1 MSRIS
6 SYTQFTSNAAAI
18 ANGQTQMAKAQAQ
31 ATSQKVATDLK
42 GYAQDSGRLLSAK
55 GYAARLERRAETID
69 ALKGR
74 AEVEANALARATE
87 VVKEARDAIT
97 NAIANENG
105 AGLREIIN
113 NTVATLGAVANT
125 QYAGQ
130 AVFGGNWGYGDPF
143 KTASLDAM
151 AIAGPGGADSFWQDT
166 GENRSITIEE
176 NRSIQLSGSAQ
187 EIFRPMMEYL
197 RGLREWENTNTPMTG
212 KLDVAQKAQLQ
223 SMLPGL
229 VALQSTMIDQEA
241 SAGLTAQQLDQVAIA
256 NEAQQTALARTI
268 TDQENV
274 DLAEVAVRLNAAQTQ
289 YQASA
294 SIFGQMRNMNLLQF
308 LR

>member
-6 SYTQFTSNAAAI
+6 TYTQFFSNAAAI
-18 ANGQTQMAKAQAQ
+18 NSGQSQMAKAQAQ

-42 GYAQDSGRLLSAK
+42 GYAQDAGRLLSAK
-55 GYAARLERRAETID
+55 GYADRLDRRAETIN

-74 AEVEANALARATE
+74 AEVEAAALSRATD

-113 NTVATLGAVANT
+113 NSVATLGAVANT

-130 AVFGGNWGYGDPF
+130 AVFGGNWGYGEPF

-151 AIAGPGGADSFWQDT
+151 AIAGGGGADAFWQDT
-166 GENRSITIEE
+166 GENRTVIIEE
-176 NRSIQLSGSAQ
+176 NRSIQLSGNAQ

-197 RGLREWENTNTPMTG
+197 RTLREWENTNTPMTG
-212 KLDVAQKAQLQ
+212 RLDTAQKTFLQ
-223 SMLPGL
+223 SFLPGL
-229 VALQSTMIDQEA
+229 VTRQSTMIDQEA
-241 SAGLTAQQLDQVAIA
+241 SAGLTAQQLEQVSIA
-256 NEAQQTALARTI
+256 NEGQRTALAQTI

-294 SIFGQMRNMNLLQF
+294 SIFGQMRNLNLLQF